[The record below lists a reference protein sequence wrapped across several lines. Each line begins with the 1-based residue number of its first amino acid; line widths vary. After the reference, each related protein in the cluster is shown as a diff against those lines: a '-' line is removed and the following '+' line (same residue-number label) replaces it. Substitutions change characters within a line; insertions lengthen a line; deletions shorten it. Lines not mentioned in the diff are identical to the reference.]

1 MSNVKRGVYVLPNL
15 VTSANLFFGFFAI
28 IHAIKVTLNERFTY
42 HTCAYYI
49 LAAAVLDMMDGRV
62 ARKYNSASKFGIE
75 YDSLCDL
82 VSFGLAPALVTYLWM
97 FQNLGRLGWVICF
110 LYVACA
116 ALRLA
121 RFNVQAVSVENK
133 HFQGLPVPMAAM
145 LLCGMLLVYRG
156 QDVSNMIVP
165 IFITLRTQVLMLM
178 FLVALVMVSDIP
190 YRNTK
195 SLSMRQ
201 RVPFYYLLM
210 GVLLIVI
217 FVMNPKWIMFGLGL
231 IYFVSGP
238 TEWMIRKIFHKPMPA
253 AAPYAKIKKND
264 SKEVRLINT
273 KNLP

>member
-28 IHAIKVTLNERFTY
+28 IHAIEVTMNERFTY

-82 VSFGLAPALVTYLWM
+82 ISFGLAPALVTYLWM

-145 LLCGMLLVYRG
+145 LLCGMLLVWKG
-156 QDVSNMIVP
+156 QDVATTFVP
-165 IFITLRTQVLMLM
+165 IFGSLRTQVLLLM

-195 SLSMRQ
+195 SLSLRQ
-201 RVPFYYLLM
+201 RVPFYYLLL
-210 GVLLIVI
+210 GVLVIVV

-231 IYFVSGP
+231 LYFMSGP
-238 TEWMIRKIFHKPMPA
+238 VEWTIRAILRKPMPA
-253 AAPYAKIKKND
+253 AAPYVKAKKSD
-264 SKEVRLINT
+264 GKEVRLINT
-273 KNLP
+273 KNIQ